1 MDLYRRIA
9 RIRTEEDAD
18 DVVDELV
25 DRFGDPP
32 PSVNHLISI
41 ALLRARCAACGMTD
55 ISQKGL
61 VLTFTLQEFDLKNVA
76 ALTAVP
82 RYKGRIL
89 FSPAKEKS
97 ALSLRLKPRED
108 VLAMGMKLV
117 ETYQELLEK
126 TKKPD

>member
-25 DRFGDPP
+25 DRYGDPP
-32 PSVNHLISI
+32 RAVNNLISV
-41 ALLRARCAACGMTD
+41 AMLRAQAAQCGFTD

-61 VLTFTLQEFDLKNVA
+61 TLTFALTDIDLQRVS

-82 RYKGRIL
+82 RFKGRIL
-89 FSPAKEKS
+89 FSPSEKPT
-97 ALSLRLKPRED
+97 LSLRLKPGED
-108 VLAMGMKLV
+108 VLQMGQKL
-117 ETYQELLEK
+117 TAAYLQLGA
-126 TKKPD
+126 PPA